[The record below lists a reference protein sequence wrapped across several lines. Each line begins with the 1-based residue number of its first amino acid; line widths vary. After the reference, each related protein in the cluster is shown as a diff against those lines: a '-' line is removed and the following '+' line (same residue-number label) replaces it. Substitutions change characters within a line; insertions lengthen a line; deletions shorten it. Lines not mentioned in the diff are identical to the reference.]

1 MTHTNH
7 EVPTDLINQNTT
19 NHDSLAVM
27 AYRMGAVERN
37 VQGLVDR
44 FDSVANNYVSTAT
57 LMLTLDPLKA
67 RIVELETNEKDR
79 DKKRSNEQAQ
89 FKLAITMAII
99 APTLSIVVNLIINR

>member
-1 MTHTNH
+1 MSQTN
-7 EVPTDLINQNTT
+7 EVPTDLISQNTT

-67 RIVELETNEKDR
+67 RIGELELDEKER
-79 DKKRSNEQAQ
+79 EKKRTTEQAQ
-89 FKLAITMAII
+89 FKLAITMAVI
-99 APTLSIVVNLIINR
+99 APMLSIIVNLIVNK